1 MYKTHNH
8 TQGGHSPTYGSWRS
22 MRYRCTKDEKY
33 IARGITVCQEW
44 AESFEAFLRDMGVR
58 PEGMTL
64 DRVDNDK
71 GYYKENCRWA
81 TPKQQ
86 AYNRSTNVLIE
97 YNGVKQ
103 GIRQWADK
111 LGVSYLMLDWRL
123 KNGWTIEEA
132 FTTPSGQGR
141 R

>member
-1 MYKTHNH
+1 
-8 TQGGHSPTYGSWRS
+8 
-22 MRYRCTKDEKY
+22 MRHRCTKVEKY
-33 IARGITVCQEW
+33 IDRGITVCQEW
-44 AESFEAFLRDMGVR
+44 DESFEAFLRDMGVR

-132 FTTPSGQGR
+132 FTTPSGVKRSNPSGQGR

>member
-1 MYKTHNH
+1 M
-8 TQGGHSPTYGSWRS
+8 
-22 MRYRCTKDEKY
+22 
-33 IARGITVCQEW
+33 CQEW

-103 GIRQWADK
+103 GIRQWADE

-132 FTTPSGQGR
+132 FTTPSGVKRSNQSGKE
-141 R
+141 